1 MQGDSL
7 SVLAEVSGSTP
18 TSHDVSR
25 EVKKMYIAN
34 VFIPKPLSFHMVLI
48 DKIACESEDKLDL
61 QTKVFVCIGR
71 PCLTSSLQLPALVGL
86 LAAQVLDLSLD
97 TFSTLG
103 VLRRKKNKTQGQ
115 S

>member
-25 EVKKMYIAN
+25 EVKTIYKVN
-34 VFIPKPLSFHMVLI
+34 VFMPKPLSFHMVLI

-86 LAAQVLDLSLD
+86 LAAQVLDLCLD
-97 TFSTLG
+97 RFSTLG
-103 VLRRKKNKTQGQ
+103 VLRRKK
-115 S
+115 

>member
-1 MQGDSL
+1 M
-7 SVLAEVSGSTP
+7 
-18 TSHDVSR
+18 
-25 EVKKMYIAN
+25 
-34 VFIPKPLSFHMVLI
+34 PKPLSFHMVLI
-48 DKIACESEDKLDL
+48 DKIARESEDKLDL

-103 VLRRKKNKTQGQ
+103 VLRGKKKQNPRTILRFL
-115 S
+115 